1 MLRLEYMFTCLVM
14 RQELNMLQFIKNLF
28 KSKPAKGH
36 YHPPY
41 PESELHNIREY
52 KNEQHEK
59 AMKAEVKKDPSDAI
73 RKAGW

>member
-1 MLRLEYMFTCLVM
+1 MFKS
-14 RQELNMLQFIKNLF
+14 IKNLF
-28 KSKPAKGH
+28 KKKPAKKP

-41 PESELHNIREY
+41 PFDELYNTRDY

-59 AMKAEVKKDPSDAI
+59 AMKAKIVKDNNLEDKI